1 VSETAPL
8 HPGRKTPAGGSRPSC
23 AHRTLAALGAA
34 LCLALPAH
42 AIEIGQSDFTFVS
55 DLAAQGFTPFAT
67 SASGNASFG
76 MTDGTDLY
84 LCFIADNLE
93 AQAERQQALIA
104 EINGENPDR
113 SVPNIPVV
121 CVLTQ

>member
-1 VSETAPL
+1 MACGLVPMAASAIDVGAAEFVFVSELTD
-8 HPGRKTPAGGSRPSC
+8 R
-23 AHRTLAALGAA
+23 
-34 LCLALPAH
+34 
-42 AIEIGQSDFTFVS
+42 
-55 DLAAQGFTPFAT
+55 GFAPFAT
-67 SASGNASFG
+67 SAAGNASFG

-104 EINGENPDR
+104 EIAGAGADR
-113 SVPNIPVV
+113 TVPNIPVV

>member
-1 VSETAPL
+1 MHVRHA
-8 HPGRKTPAGGSRPSC
+8 GR
-23 AHRTLAALGAA
+23 RTLPRAAR
-34 LCLALPAH
+34 PY
-42 AIEIGQSDFTFVS
+42 AIEVGQSDFTFVS

-93 AQAERQQALIA
+93 AQAERQQA
-104 EINGENPDR
+104 
-113 SVPNIPVV
+113 
-121 CVLTQ
+121 